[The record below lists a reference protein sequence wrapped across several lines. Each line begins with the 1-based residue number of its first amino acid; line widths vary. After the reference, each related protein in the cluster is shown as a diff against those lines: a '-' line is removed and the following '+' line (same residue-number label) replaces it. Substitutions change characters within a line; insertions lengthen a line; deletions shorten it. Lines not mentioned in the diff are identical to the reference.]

1 MDAQTNPTE
10 IVQTKKPTS
19 RALFI
24 VIYEVSI
31 VLGCVLAAFLAPPTM
46 LLKTFLWI
54 CAGAIVAANV
64 LLVTALRTRARRPE
78 GEKTITQKKRHL
90 TWWPI
95 IFCWIWLLWE
105 LYERYGR

>member
-1 MDAQTNPTE
+1 M
-10 IVQTKKPTS
+10 KKPLP

-24 VIYEVSI
+24 VIYEVLT

-64 LLVTALRTRARRPE
+64 LLVSALRRRSRVPE
-78 GEKTITQKKRHL
+78 GEQTITQKKRHL

-95 IFCWIWLLWE
+95 ILCWIWLLWE
-105 LYERYGR
+105 LYKIFGR